1 MHFKTEQGVKI
12 QKLFETLAP
21 LLVEGNIIFSKSG
34 IKLNSI
40 TSSLFANFE
49 LKAENLDEY
58 RCEGEYVAGVNFP
71 TLFKYF
77 KTVTQ
82 NDAIAIQL
90 TQEGFNAATPVL
102 FVHIITSSMTY
113 SYRYSL
119 LAIDEVP
126 FNVPPQKY
134 DTVVRISSVAF
145 LRALRSCEQVGESVQ
160 ILSRATP
167 ASDDIASGENENR
180 APSVVVYIVCEGLQS
195 SLQVTISASNE
206 EPAADDEPDV
216 SNTSDKKEMYSLKF
230 LNYIA
235 KATSLNSTVQL
246 FLAKEYALIIRYR
259 VGKLGH
265 VTFGMPPRYDE
276 SNITLNDID
285 GYNPSATTALTA
297 KRKLMV
303 QEDARP
309 LHHVFANKK
318 TRVQTPTARPATATT
333 QQQYDDHPDE
343 EQHQDEEQHD
353 EEQHDDGEDDYDDE

>member
-1 MHFKTEQGVKI
+1 MLFKTEQGVKI

-21 LLVEGNIIFSKSG
+21 LLVEGNIIFNKSG

-40 TSSLFANFE
+40 TSWLFANFQ

-126 FNVPPQKY
+126 FNVPPQIY

-145 LRALRSCEQVGESVQ
+145 LRALRSCEQVGEAVQ

-167 ASDDIASGENENR
+167 VRDGDEGNR
-180 APSVVVYIVCEGLQS
+180 VVVYIVCEGLQS
-195 SLQVTISASNE
+195 SLQVTISASE
-206 EPAADDEPDV
+206 EEATADDEPDV
-216 SNTSDKKEMYSLKF
+216 SNTSDKKDRYSLKS

-259 VGKLGH
+259 VGKLGY
-265 VTFGMPPRYDE
+265 VTFGLPPRNDD
-276 SNITLNDID
+276 SNITLDDID
-285 GYNPSATTALTA
+285 GYNPSATTAMMA

-303 QEDARP
+303 QEDSRP
-309 LHHVFANKK
+309 LHHVFANKR
-318 TRVQTPTARPATATT
+318 TRTRPQTAPDRPVAPSVSV
-333 QQQYDDHPDE
+333 DDQPDD
-343 EQHQDEEQHD
+343 EQPDEEQHD
-353 EEQHDDGEDDYDDE
+353 EEQHDDGEDDCEDE